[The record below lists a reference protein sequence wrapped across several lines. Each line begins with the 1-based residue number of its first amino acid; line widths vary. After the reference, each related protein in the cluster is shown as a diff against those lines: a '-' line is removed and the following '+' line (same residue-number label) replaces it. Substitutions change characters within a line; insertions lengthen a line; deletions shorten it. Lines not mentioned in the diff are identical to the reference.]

1 MASLPK
7 KSVKGD
13 GFKKW
18 VIDSINTLIDYLH
31 GARLKPGYGIAV
43 RETPSGTIV
52 ELARKET
59 PVINNI
65 GGGGETQDIS
75 ATVSGGTATIAISG
89 STSTVEIVGG
99 TSGNVTISGNTNGQV
114 VIDATGGGGGGGGSS
129 NGFPDFA
136 NGTPISGGT
145 SYSFPMNGWL
155 IGYVSNYTASSATGF
170 CDCLLSIDGDGFAS
184 ILIHLLETHDL
195 IIPGTLSDYV
205 PLLSNPVSI
214 PIPAGTT
221 FNINPNVYASNP
233 AILNLSYYPC
243 ITAPPVNRTVTTPSG
258 TGNGSLF
265 RALSDDGDANI
276 SFDQSLDGQPIDF
289 EGASVL

>member
-1 MASLPK
+1 MAVPQKIQHGLN
-7 KSVKGD
+7 
-13 GFKKW
+13 FKKA
-18 VIDSINTLIDYLH
+18 VLGTLNALIDYLNSNWLQ
-31 GARLKPGYGIAV
+31 GGPGVNI
-43 RETPSGTIV
+43 RRTPSGTII
-52 ELARKET
+52 EIAKPKT
-59 PVINNI
+59 AAPQSS
-65 GGGGETQDIS
+65 GGGSGSAQDLS
-75 ATVSGGTATIAISG
+75 VSVSGNTAFIGLSG
-89 STSTVEIVGG
+89 STATAELVGTG
-99 TSGNVTISGNTNGQV
+99 DVSISGNTNGQ
-114 VIDATGGGGGGGGSS
+114 IEINATGGGGGGGSF

-155 IGYVSNYTASSATGF
+155 IGYVSNYSASNATGN
-170 CDCLLSIDGDGFAS
+170 CDCLLSIDGDGFTS

-221 FNINPNVYASNP
+221 FNINPNVYVSNP

-276 SFDQSLDGQPIDF
+276 SFEQSLDGQPIDF